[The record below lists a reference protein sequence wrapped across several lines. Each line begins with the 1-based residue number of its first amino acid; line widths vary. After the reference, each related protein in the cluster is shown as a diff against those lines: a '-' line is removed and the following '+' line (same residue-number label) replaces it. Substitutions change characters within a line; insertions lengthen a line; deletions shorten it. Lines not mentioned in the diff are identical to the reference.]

1 VAVIDYEVTVAYTE
15 GRRNLCQTLGKLLPG
30 VENTLLG
37 KTFGSGE
44 SFENWQSWVPSDAS
58 TYSLS
63 MGANLHPLYEYVVHL
78 IEHQIPEA
86 QDALKQFDDLQK
98 QYDVSLD
105 RDILQ
110 AFSGESVSVTLPAAQ
125 PTLLGAQDS
134 VLAMRC
140 HKPERIRELL
150 HRVVEHLQQ
159 LPFVAAQQLELEES
173 TELDGFEELSANVFA
188 MFGARPVI
196 GFHNG
201 WMIWASNA
209 GAAKKVLETLAGN
222 GQTILESDAYKAFE
236 LDVSGPVQSISYT
249 DLAQRTRQAA
259 MMLNQAGAI
268 VPAVIGMAGA
278 QADGDAE
285 KLQTVQDLVALL
297 PSVAKIVAKFDYLEA
312 NLSVTQKGERPD
324 TYQRRGVTLVRAPE

>member
-1 VAVIDYEVTVAYTE
+1 
-15 GRRNLCQTLGKLLPG
+15 
-30 VENTLLG
+30 
-37 KTFGSGE
+37 
-44 SFENWQSWVPSDAS
+44 
-58 TYSLS
+58 
-63 MGANLHPLYEYVVHL
+63 
-78 IEHQIPEA
+78 
-86 QDALKQFDDLQK
+86 
-98 QYDVSLD
+98 
-105 RDILQ
+105 
-110 AFSGESVSVTLPAAQ
+110 
-125 PTLLGAQDS
+125 
-134 VLAMRC
+134 MRC

-173 TELDGFEELSANVFA
+173 TELDGFEELSASVFS

-196 GFHNG
+196 GFRDG

-209 GAAKKVLETLAGN
+209 GAAQKVLDTLTGN
-222 GQTILESDAYKAFE
+222 GPTVLESDAYKAFQ

-259 MMLNQAGAI
+259 MMLNQAGTI
-268 VPAVIGMAGA
+268 VPALIGMAGA
-278 QADGDAE
+278 QADADAE